1 MMRDGLMGRRGRD
14 HREDEREGGD
24 EKCQMG
30 FGRRREEMDEFFFF
44 FFQVRLRLGFFFFV
58 RMGI

>member
-1 MMRDGLMGRRGRD
+1 MGRRGRD
-14 HREDEREGGD
+14 HREDEREGED
-24 EKCQMG
+24 AKCQMG

-44 FFQVRLRLGFFFFV
+44 SNQVKVRIFFFFFV